1 MAVIMS
7 ASRPTKP
14 PRMKVKIDPIS
25 GISIDEKAFF
35 EREDVQEKIRR
46 YRNINI
52 LDRGYRK
59 TGTKTE

>member
-1 MAVIMS
+1 MS
-7 ASRPTKP
+7 DSRSTKP
-14 PRMKVKIDPIS
+14 PRLKVKIGSVS